1 MKLRNSNKSQSA
13 RSNEYAPRLAASR
26 KADDDAD
33 RPRRIRLRPRRER
46 PRRHRTAEQRDELAS
61 FQLIE
66 VHLIPANRGR
76 IA

>member
-1 MKLRNSNKSQSA
+1 LPEKRPAATIRA
-13 RSNEYAPRLAASR
+13 RRRAA
-26 KADDDAD
+26 D
-33 RPRRIRLRPRRER
+33 E
-46 PRRHRTAEQRDELAS
+46 RDELAS